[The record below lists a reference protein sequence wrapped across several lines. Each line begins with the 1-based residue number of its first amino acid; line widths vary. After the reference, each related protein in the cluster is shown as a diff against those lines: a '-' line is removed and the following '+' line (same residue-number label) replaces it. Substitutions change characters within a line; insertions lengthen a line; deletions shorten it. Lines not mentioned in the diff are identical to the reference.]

1 MKKEDF
7 TRNRKLPFTKL
18 LLTIAKKSVKSIQNV
33 LNKTQIPLS
42 KLLGEELDTISNS
55 AYSKARSK
63 LNFTAFK
70 QLANDS
76 SRLFYGDDDYKKYKH
91 FRLLAVDGST
101 LTLPN
106 NDDIKKVFSTCKVVN
121 QHKHIVK
128 TRISVLYDVLNN
140 ISVDACMSDYSMGEI
155 SIFKQNHLEYV
166 TKDDLIIFD
175 RGYPS
180 YDMFATIIN
189 KYNANFL
196 VRTKRNVYKEISFL
210 FDKDSIITDTVITL
224 KPSTKYQ
231 EAKRRTN

>member
-7 TRNRKLPFTKL
+7 TRNRKLPFTKVL
-18 LLTIAKKSVKSIQNV
+18 LLVAKKSVKSIQNV
-33 LNKTQIPLS
+33 LNETQIHLS
-42 KLLGEELDTISNS
+42 KLLGQEIDTISNS

-63 LNFTAFK
+63 LKFTAFK

-91 FRLLAVDGST
+91 FRLLAVEGST

-106 NDDIKKVFSTCKVVN
+106 NDDIKKEFSTCKVVN

-140 ISVDACMSDYSMGEI
+140 IAVDSCMCDYSMGEI
-155 SIFKQNHLEYV
+155 SIFKQNHLAHLY
-166 TKDDLIIFD
+166 KDDLIIFD

-180 YDMFATIIN
+180 YDMFATIMY
-189 KYNANFL
+189 KHNANFL

-210 FDKDSIITDTVITL
+210 FDKDSSIKDTVITL
-224 KPSTKYQ
+224 NPSTN
-231 EAKRRTN
+231 EFFD